1 MLSHVVMGDLLVI
14 PKEYKFRYIINIF
27 EFLNFRNKMYK
38 YILVMVDCFSKKLW
52 AQPIKRKTK
61 EATSDAMEKI
71 LDEMKTFPTMIITD
85 GGRGNFLLCLT

>member
-85 GGRGNFLLCLT
+85 GGKGNFLLCLT

>member
-1 MLSHVVMGDLLVI
+1 MGDLLVI

-27 EFLNFRNKMYK
+27 EFLSFRNKMYK

>member
-27 EFLNFRNKMYK
+27 EFLSFRNKMYK

-85 GGRGNFLLCLT
+85 GGKGKIIL